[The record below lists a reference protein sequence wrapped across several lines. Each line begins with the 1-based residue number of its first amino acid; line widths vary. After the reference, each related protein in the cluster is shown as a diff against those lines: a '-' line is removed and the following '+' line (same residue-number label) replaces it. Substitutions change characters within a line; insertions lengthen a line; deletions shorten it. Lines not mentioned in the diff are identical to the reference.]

1 MWTTISTDNQ
11 SGVVEVKA
19 LRTAYFKSTNGMK
32 DLVFKVHGYKFQ
44 DLPRLMGQV
53 TRVAGR
59 YGKTKVSMVIGETY
73 EIDGMFN
80 LILE

>member
-1 MWTTISTDNQ
+1 MNTLSDMTI
-11 SGVVEVKA
+11 
-19 LRTAYFKSTNGMK
+19 
-32 DLVFKVHGYKFQ
+32 KVHGYKFE

-73 EIDGMFN
+73 EIDGKFN

>member
-1 MWTTISTDNQ
+1 MNIMS
-11 SGVVEVKA
+11 A
-19 LRTAYFKSTNGMK
+19 MII
-32 DLVFKVHGYKFQ
+32 KVHGYKFA

-53 TRVAGR
+53 AKVAER

-73 EIDGMFN
+73 EVDGRFN

>member
-1 MWTTISTDNQ
+1 MT
-11 SGVVEVKA
+11 
-19 LRTAYFKSTNGMK
+19 
-32 DLVFKVHGYKFQ
+32 FKVHGYKFE

-53 TRVAGR
+53 TLVAKR

-73 EIDGMFN
+73 EIDGMFK

>member
-1 MWTTISTDNQ
+1 MTI
-11 SGVVEVKA
+11 
-19 LRTAYFKSTNGMK
+19 
-32 DLVFKVHGYKFQ
+32 KVHGYKFA

-59 YGKTKVSMVIGETY
+59 HGKTKVSMVIGDSY
-73 EIDGMFN
+73 EIDGKFN

>member
-1 MWTTISTDNQ
+1 MI
-11 SGVVEVKA
+11 
-19 LRTAYFKSTNGMK
+19 L
-32 DLVFKVHGYKFQ
+32 KVHGYKSQ

-53 TRVAGR
+53 TLVAKR

-73 EIDGMFN
+73 EIDGMFK

>member
-1 MWTTISTDNQ
+1 MNTLSDMTI
-11 SGVVEVKA
+11 KI
-19 LRTAYFKSTNGMK
+19 
-32 DLVFKVHGYKFQ
+32 HGYKFA

-53 TRVAGR
+53 AKVAKR

>member
-1 MWTTISTDNQ
+1 MISTDNR

-19 LRTAYFKSTNGMK
+19 LRTAFFKSINGMK

-59 YGKTKVSMVIGETY
+59 YDKTKVSMVIGETY
-73 EIDGMFN
+73 QVDGKFN
-80 LILE
+80 LILQ